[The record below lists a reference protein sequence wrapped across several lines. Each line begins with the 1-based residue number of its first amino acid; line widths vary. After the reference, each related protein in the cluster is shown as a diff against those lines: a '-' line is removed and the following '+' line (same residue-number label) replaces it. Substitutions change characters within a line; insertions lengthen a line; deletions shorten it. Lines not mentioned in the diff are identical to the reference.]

1 MKEELNE
8 QNHHTKKR
16 NKERDSVNLASF
28 CMEQEAKSGT
38 ISSGY
43 RKGRQYL
50 NIVKIILYPAP
61 ITTFTVPLTFETPI
75 RFR

>member
-1 MKEELNE
+1 MGMEF
-8 QNHHTKKR
+8 
-16 NKERDSVNLASF
+16 ERIGSD
-28 CMEQEAKSGT
+28 
-38 ISSGY
+38 Y

-61 ITTFTVPLTFETPI
+61 ITPFTVPLTLETPM